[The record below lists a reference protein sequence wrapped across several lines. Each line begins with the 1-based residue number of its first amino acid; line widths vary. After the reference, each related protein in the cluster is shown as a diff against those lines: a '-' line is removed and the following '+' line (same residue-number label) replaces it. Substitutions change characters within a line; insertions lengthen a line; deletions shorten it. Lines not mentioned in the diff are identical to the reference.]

1 MTIFPCESLSGFL
14 CHPLLASEIALSY
27 VNYSVKPTTYKA
39 SIVVCMKVEHKA
51 TSV

>member
-27 VNYSVKPTTYKA
+27 VNYSVKPMTYKA
-39 SIVVCMKVEHKA
+39 GIVCIKFKHKA